1 MKLYKP
7 IIFILIIFFKT
18 ETLFSNNNL
27 FNVNNIEKE
36 KKDKITNDAL
46 AAQAIRQ
53 GFNQLINKILLK
65 EDSDS
70 LSDLNF
76 SSIKQ
81 LVSYYQIS
89 NILDEKNSNKNL
101 VNFSVTFDKD
111 KIHELFYKR
120 GILYSE
126 ISDKEL
132 YLLPV
137 LIKDN
142 EINIFNNNFFYQ
154 KWNDIYKSDLIEFI
168 LPLENIEIIQNINN
182 NKNNLFNLDIKNL
195 FEEYTNKNLA
205 LVLIEDNY
213 EKIGKIYI
221 KTFLQGKNISKSL
234 EIKNNKL
241 IKNKF
246 YENIIINTKKELID
260 LVKSENLIDIRTPSF
275 LNVRF
280 DTNKK
285 NNLVELNSRIKNIDA
300 VENIF
305 VQEFNKDYMNLRI
318 KFLGKL
324 EKIIQ
329 LLKLKNIDLKLVND
343 QWIIRTL

>member
-1 MKLYKP
+1 MKFYKL
-7 IIFILIIFFKT
+7 IFFILIVFFKT
-18 ETLFSNNNL
+18 ETLFSNNSL
-27 FNVNNIEKE
+27 FNVNNIEIE

-53 GFNQLINKILLK
+53 GFNQLKNKILLN
-65 EDSDS
+65 EDSGS

-89 NILDEKNSNKNL
+89 NILDEKNPNKNL

-137 LIKDN
+137 LVKDN
-142 EINIFNNNFFYQ
+142 EINIFNNNYFYQ
-154 KWNDIYKSDLIEFI
+154 KWNDIYQNDLIEFI

-182 NKNNLFNLDIKNL
+182 NKNNLFNLDITNL
-195 FEEYTNKNLA
+195 FEEYRNKNLA
-205 LVLIEDNY
+205 LVLIEDNN
-213 EKIGKIYI
+213 EKVEKVYI
-221 KTFLQGKNISKSL
+221 KTLLQGKNISKSL
-234 EIKNNKL
+234 EFKKNKL
-241 IKNKF
+241 IKNKL
-246 YENIIINTKKELID
+246 YENIIVNTKKELID

-280 DTNKK
+280 NTNKK

-300 VENIF
+300 IEKIF

-324 EKIIQ
+324 DKIIK

-343 QWIIRTL
+343 QWIIKTL

>member
-1 MKLYKP
+1 MKLYKL
-7 IIFILIIFFKT
+7 IIFILIVFFKT
-18 ETLFSNNNL
+18 ETLFSNNSL
-27 FNVNNIEKE
+27 FNVNNIEIE

-65 EDSDS
+65 EDSGS

-76 SSIKQ
+76 TSIKQ

-101 VNFSVTFDKD
+101 VNFSVTFDKE

-154 KWNDIYKSDLIEFI
+154 KWNDIYQNDLIEFI

-182 NKNNLFNLDIKNL
+182 NKNNLFNLNISNL

-205 LVLIEDNY
+205 LVLIEDNNK
-213 EKIGKIYI
+213 KIEKIYI

-234 EIKNNKL
+234 EFKKNNL

-280 DTNKK
+280 NTNKK

-300 VENIF
+300 VENIS

-318 KFLGKL
+318 KYLGKL

-329 LLKLKNIDLKLVND
+329 LLKIKDIDLKLVND
-343 QWIIRTL
+343 QWIIRAL

>member
-1 MKLYKP
+1 MKLYKL
-7 IIFILIIFFKT
+7 IIFILIVFFKT
-18 ETLFSNNNL
+18 ETLFSNNSL
-27 FNVNNIEKE
+27 FNVNNIEIE

-46 AAQAIRQ
+46 AAQAIKQ
-53 GFNQLINKILLK
+53 GFTQLINKILLK

-154 KWNDIYKSDLIEFI
+154 KWNDIYQNNLIEFI

-182 NKNNLFNLDIKNL
+182 NKNNLFSLNITNL

-205 LVLIEDNY
+205 LILIEDNN
-213 EKIGKIYI
+213 EKIEKIYI
-221 KTFLQGKNISKSL
+221 KVSLQGKNISKSL
-234 EIKNNKL
+234 EFKKNNLK
-241 IKNKF
+241 KNKF

-280 DTNKK
+280 NTNKK

-329 LLKLKNIDLKLVND
+329 LLKIKDIDLKLVND
-343 QWIIRTL
+343 QWTIRAL

>member
-27 FNVNNIEKE
+27 FNVNNIEIE

-234 EIKNNKL
+234 EIKDNKL

-329 LLKLKNIDLKLVND
+329 FFKLKNIDLKLVND

>member
-27 FNVNNIEKE
+27 FNVNNIEIE